1 MSVDELKNDLNN
13 LNQYTSLQY
22 SAMGNFNTDDAFRNI
37 ISEGLIFIFIIVN
50 I

>member
-22 SAMGNFNTDDAFRNI
+22 SAMGNFNTDEAFRN
-37 ISEGLIFIFIIVN
+37 ISEGLIFIYIIDN